1 MEPRAQGSVKVTAQL
16 AEALVNL
23 RGNRDFKTFLEA
35 LREHEEEERQRCVDG
50 EGSVQLR
57 ASGAAKA
64 LKSWRD
70 AFDSAPK
77 DFEKFRQQAIQQQ
90 QKREHA

>member
-1 MEPRAQGSVKVTAQL
+1 MKVTPQI

-23 RGNRDFKTFLEA
+23 RGNRDFKTLLEG

-50 EGSVQLR
+50 EGSIQLR

-64 LKSWRD
+64 LKWWRD

-77 DFEKFRQQAIQQQ
+77 DFEKFKQQAIQQQ
-90 QKREHA
+90 QGKREHA

>member
-1 MEPRAQGSVKVTAQL
+1 MKVTPQI

-23 RGNRDFKTFLEA
+23 RGNRDFKTLLEG

-50 EGSVQLR
+50 EGSIQLR

-64 LKSWRD
+64 LKWWRD
-70 AFDSAPK
+70 AFDSAPT
-77 DFEKFRQQAIQQQ
+77 DFEKFKKQSQQQ
-90 QKREHA
+90 VK